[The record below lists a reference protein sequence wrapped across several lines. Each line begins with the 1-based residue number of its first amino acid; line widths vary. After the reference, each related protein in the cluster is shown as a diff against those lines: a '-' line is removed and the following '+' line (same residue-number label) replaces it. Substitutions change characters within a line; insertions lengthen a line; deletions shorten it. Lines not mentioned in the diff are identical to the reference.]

1 MGGFCLPLCKNLK
14 CINQTDKKMKTI
26 KSLLRYAMLLIVVV
40 MGGSC
45 LTSCSS
51 SDDNP
56 TVKEVTLED
65 ALKEGNIVVL
75 SFNLNGEDFYVA
87 FVKVGDTYELL
98 DIDKAMTRAEE
109 PTITEKDCEF
119 TMEHDKANNVIKFTV
134 KEKKTSDLV
143 MTAIFDVKEST
154 IEVIPGAPKYK
165 VTGVKMK
172 VSNVEITKL
181 LKEKDEG
188 VTLTN
193 ALVKGAKVEI
203 VYKWES
209 SKTTTFTFTNDGGT
223 FSCTVTGD
231 NAQQFNSFLKLEGS
245 ELFFS
250 AKDKDWFSTD
260 INLEIKFNYVKNSY
274 RFWTVTHDVYDS
286 FTISVEGT
294 DITKSLQRES

>member
-1 MGGFCLPLCKNLK
+1 
-14 CINQTDKKMKTI
+14 MKTI

-154 IEVIPGAPKYK
+154 MEVIPGAPKYK

-181 LKEKDEG
+181 LKEKGEG

-203 VYKWES
+203 VYKWDN

-223 FSCTVTGD
+223 FSGAIAGD
-231 NAQQFNSFLKLEGS
+231 NAENFNYFLKLEGN

-250 AKDKDWFSTD
+250 TKEKDWFVTD
-260 INLEIKFNYVKNSY
+260 TNLEIKFNVVKNTY
-274 RFWTVTHDVYDS
+274 KFWTVTNDTYNS
-286 FTISVEGT
+286 FKISVNGT
-294 DITKSLQRES
+294 DITSSLTKENI